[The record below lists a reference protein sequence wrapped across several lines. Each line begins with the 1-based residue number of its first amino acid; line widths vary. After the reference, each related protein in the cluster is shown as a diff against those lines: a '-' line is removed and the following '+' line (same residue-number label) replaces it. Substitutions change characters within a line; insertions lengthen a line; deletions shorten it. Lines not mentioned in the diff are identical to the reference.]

1 MARADLLAAQGQSI
15 ESVDAYLAVARW
27 SPDAQTRSDALYVGG
42 AVAATAGLDTQAVRL
57 LRRFEQNSPED
68 PRRDEALVR
77 LGAVY
82 EQLGNPVLGARAYE
96 ASLDFEPVAGGER
109 HLRAGDL
116 WLRAE
121 RPWLAWSHW
130 ERASDDPATAQQAWL
145 RMARTRL
152 QVGDYEGADEY
163 YLRMLEM
170 GASDEWE
177 QLARLGR
184 AVCAE
189 GRGNYEE
196 ALAELESLDGEKT
209 ERARE
214 RVARRDPGE

>member
-1 MARADLLAAQGQSI
+1 MARADRLAEQGLWN
-15 ESVDAYLAVARW
+15 ESVDAYVAVARW
-27 SPDAQTRSDALYVGG
+27 SPDARTRSDALYVGG
-42 AVAATAGLDTQAVRL
+42 AVAAMAGLDTQAVRL
-57 LRRFEQNSPED
+57 LRRFDQTSPDD

-77 LGAVY
+77 LGTVY

-96 ASLDFEPVAGGER
+96 ASLDFESVGGGDR
-109 HLRAGDL
+109 HLHAGDL
-116 WLRAE
+116 WFQAE
-121 RPWLAWSHW
+121 RPWLAWAHW
-130 ERASDDPATAQQAWL
+130 ERASEDPETAQQAWL

-163 YLRMLEM
+163 YLRMIDA

-189 GRGNYEE
+189 GRGNYDQ
-196 ALAELESLDGEKT
+196 ALAELESLDGEKV

-214 RVARRDPGE
+214 RVARRDPRE